1 MGAFPR
7 APSVQPQGWSSWPT
21 SIENKGQIRIGIVG
35 IWMKLDEFG
44 HVRVK
49 GIKRYTRYEGSDQT
63 KWGFAKMETRNS
75 SHVLP
80 HDLRWRIA
88 KNQLKILPG
97 SLHSLCHLDT
107 LGMPLGFLH
116 DTVLACS
123 CAAALCISKWTLC
136 CSKLWPSTSRIPT
149 NAGNHRLT
157 NSSTRGWPEKEE
169 CPKTEGRPRRI
180 VSPLPKLT
188 MNG

>member
-1 MGAFPR
+1 MKGATKPSEVLQKWKLET
-7 APSVQPQGWSSWPT
+7 APMFCHM
-21 SIENKGQIRIGIVG
+21 ICAE
-35 IWMKLDEFG
+35 
-44 HVRVK
+44 
-49 GIKRYTRYEGSDQT
+49 
-63 KWGFAKMETRNS
+63 
-75 SHVLP
+75 
-80 HDLRWRIA
+80 RIA